1 VANKNCTL
9 CPTGWTSGYG
19 VLDSGYDYTRGY
31 GYQNPITNRCY
42 YVENT
47 TPLTYAAALTAC
59 AAPTPSGSGYL
70 FPIAGTFEYAMA
82 AVWTMGIR
90 VYWLFGTYTSSTTWT
105 TKSGV
110 TFSSGGCTGFCQ
122 FWCQG
127 ISFFDAFLILLNL
140 NFKILKLKKN

>member
-1 VANKNCTL
+1 ML
-9 CPTGWTSGYG
+9 Q
-19 VLDSGYDYTRGY
+19 SGYDYTKGY

-42 YVENT
+42 YVEDT
-47 TPLTYAAALTAC
+47 TPLSYSAASTYC
-59 AAPTPSGSGYL
+59 SSPTPAGSGFL

-90 VYWLFGTYTSSTTWT
+90 DYWLYGTYTSSTTWT
-105 TKSGV
+105 TNLGA

-127 ISFFDAFLILLNL
+127 FY
-140 NFKILKLKKN
+140 